1 LSQKSS
7 ALVYILNLPIVSN
20 YSATGF
26 ELSIQD
32 MLESMQNIMKYMN
45 EIISSLLLRVICENA
60 FLLEKITFPLNGTF
74 LLKGM

>member
-1 LSQKSS
+1 
-7 ALVYILNLPIVSN
+7 
-20 YSATGF
+20 
-26 ELSIQD
+26 

>member
-45 EIISSLLLRVICENA
+45 EIISSLLLRVIYENA

>member
-45 EIISSLLLRVICENA
+45 EIISSLLLRVIYENA

-74 LLKGM
+74 LLKVM